1 MDHGTGATETNRRTY
16 ILCHKDRKCRRC
28 GELDEFMYE
37 INWQPVYYCA
47 TCDVESGGG
56 AEMVG
61 RDERLMD
68 EAGE

>member
-1 MDHGTGATETNRRTY
+1 MHR
-16 ILCHKDRKCRRC
+16 DRICKNC

-47 TCDVESGGG
+47 TCDVESGGA
-56 AEMVG
+56 AEITG
-61 RDERLMD
+61 HAERLID

>member
-1 MDHGTGATETNRRTY
+1 MHRDRR
-16 ILCHKDRKCRRC
+16 CRNC

-47 TCDVESGGG
+47 TCDVESGGA
-56 AEMVG
+56 AEMIG
-61 RDERLMD
+61 LDERLID

>member
-1 MDHGTGATETNRRTY
+1 MHRDRR
-16 ILCHKDRKCRRC
+16 CKNC

-47 TCDVESGGG
+47 TCDVESGEG

-61 RDERLMD
+61 PDERLEE